1 MTQAPKA
8 TAPRNGAPRHSTT
21 RRQFI
26 AGTAT
31 AALAATIPGLNALAQ
46 TAPRLRAFWWG
57 NPDRDKRT
65 KAALDAYKAKS
76 GTDIS
81 AEALGWGDYW
91 TKLGTQTAG
100 GNAPDLIQMDYRY
113 IFEYARRDT
122 LLALDGIAPA
132 TLNLA
137 TFADAA
143 RNSGKVDGKLYGVA
157 LGTNSKAMVYDTAM
171 FEKVGVTALDP
182 NWTWDDFARIAGEI
196 SKINPGKYWGSGDN
210 SRWEQGFEHYLN
222 QRGKLLYTLDGKA
235 GFTRDDVAAWFD
247 LWDKLRKSGAVAPA
261 EIGASNT
268 GSIDQYEISRGT
280 AAMSFANSNQ
290 VVAFQGI
297 AKSKLAISV
306 FPNEKGAASGHY
318 IKPSMLMSI
327 SSKCKMPDEAAKVI
341 NFLVNEADG
350 VKALGIERGVPPS
363 SVAQGLLAPDLD
375 DLGKMQV
382 NYVAAVTKVAVALPP
397 PPPKGAGEI
406 EKLMLRVAD
415 SVAFGRAS
423 VKDGA
428 AQFFTEAESI
438 LARA

>member
-1 MTQAPKA
+1 MV
-8 TAPRNGAPRHSTT
+8 GIT
-21 RRQFI
+21 RRQLVHGAAAI
-26 AGTAT
+26 AGSTLAVTAGP
-31 AALAATIPGLNALAQ
+31 AQSQSAT
-46 TAPRLRAFWWG
+46 RLRAFWWG

-113 IFEYARRDT
+113 IFEYARRQT
-122 LLALDGIAPA
+122 LLPLDGLAPKP
-132 TLNLA
+132 LDLS
-137 TFADAA
+137 TFAAAA
-143 RNSGKVDGKLYGVA
+143 RDCGKVDGKLYGVT

-171 FEKVGVTALDP
+171 FEKVGVKSLDP

-222 QRGKLLYTLDGKA
+222 QRGKVLYTPEGKA
-235 GFTRDDVAAWFD
+235 AFTRDDVTAWFD

-261 EIGASNT
+261 EIGATNT
-268 GSIDQYEISRGT
+268 GAIDQYEISRGT

-297 AKSKLAISV
+297 SKSKLAISV
-306 FPNEKGAASGHY
+306 FPNEKGSSSGHY
-318 IKPSMLMSI
+318 IKPAMMMSV
-327 SSKCKMPDEAAKVI
+327 SSKTKAPEEAAKLI
-341 NFLVNEADG
+341 NFLVNETEG

-363 SVAQGLLAPDLD
+363 SIAQGLLTPDLD

-382 NYVAAVTKVAVALPP
+382 DYVAAVTKVAVALPP

-406 EKLMLRVAD
+406 EKLLLRVAD
-415 SVAFGRAS
+415 SVAFGRIS

-428 AQFFTEAESI
+428 AQFVTEAESI

>member
-1 MTQAPKA
+1 MAQI
-8 TAPRNGAPRHSTT
+8 T
-21 RRQFI
+21 RRQFAAGAMAGAMSSI
-26 AGTAT
+26 TFGNMDIARAQAGT
-31 AALAATIPGLNALAQ
+31 
-46 TAPRLRAFWWG
+46 RLRCFWWG

-65 KAALDAYKAKS
+65 KAALEAYKAKA
-76 GTDIS
+76 GTEIS
-81 AEALGWGDYW
+81 AESLGWGDYW

-113 IFEYARRDT
+113 IFEYARRGT
-122 LLALDGIAPA
+122 LLGLESQTPKPLDL
-132 TLNLA
+132 T

-143 RNSGKVDGKLYGVA
+143 RDCGKVDGKLYGVT

-171 FEKVGVTALDP
+171 FEKVGVKALDP
-182 NWTWDDFARIAGEI
+182 KWTWEDFAKIAGEI
-196 SKINPGKYWGSGDN
+196 SKLNPGKYWGSGDN

-222 QRGKLLYTLDGKA
+222 QRGKVLYTPEGKA
-235 GFTRDDVAAWFD
+235 AFTRDDVMAWFD

-261 EIGASNT
+261 EIGATNT

-290 VVAFQGI
+290 IVAFQSI

-306 FPNEKGAASGHY
+306 FPNEKGQPSGHY
-318 IKPSMLMSI
+318 IKPAMMMSV
-327 SSKCKMPDEAAKVI
+327 SAKSKAPEEAAKVI
-341 NFLVNEADG
+341 QFMVNEPEG

-363 SVAQGLLAPDLD
+363 NVAQKLLTPELD
-375 DLGKMQV
+375 ELGRMQV
-382 NYVAAVTKVAVALPP
+382 DYVAAVTKIATPLPP

-406 EKLMLRVAD
+406 EKLLLRVAD
-415 SVAFGRAS
+415 AVAFGRSS

-428 AQFFTEAESI
+428 QQFFSEAESI

>member
-1 MTQAPKA
+1 MK
-8 TAPRNGAPRHSTT
+8 RIS
-21 RRQFI
+21 RRQFVGGAAALTGTALVAKSI
-26 AGTAT
+26 GAHAQAGT
-31 AALAATIPGLNALAQ
+31 
-46 TAPRLRAFWWG
+46 RLRAFWWG

-65 KAALDAYKAKS
+65 KAALDAYKAKA

-113 IFEYARRDT
+113 IFEYARRST
-122 LLALDGIAPA
+122 LLALDGLSPKP
-132 TLNLA
+132 LDLS
-137 TFADAA
+137 TFANAA
-143 RNSGKVDGKLYGVA
+143 RDCGKVDGKLYGVT

-171 FEKVGVTALDP
+171 FEKVGVKALDP

-222 QRGKLLYTLDGKA
+222 QRGKLLYTPEGKA
-235 GFTRDDVAAWFD
+235 AFTRDDIAAWFE

-261 EIGASNT
+261 EIGATNT
-268 GSIDQYEISRGT
+268 GAIDQYEISRGT

-306 FPNEKGAASGHY
+306 FPNEKGQPSGHY
-318 IKPSMLMSI
+318 IKPAMMMSI
-327 SSKCKMPDEAAKVI
+327 SSKCKAPEEAAKII
-341 NFLVNEADG
+341 NFMVNEPDG

-363 SVAQGLLAPDLD
+363 SIAQGLLTPELD
-375 DLGKMQV
+375 DLGRMQL
-382 NYVAAVTKVAVALPP
+382 NYVSAVTKIAVTLPP

-406 EKLMLRVAD
+406 EKLLLRVAD
-415 SVAFGRAS
+415 QVAFGRAS
-423 VKDGA
+423 VKEGA
-428 AQFFTEAESI
+428 QQFFTEVESI

>member
-1 MTQAPKA
+1 MAHT
-8 TAPRNGAPRHSTT
+8 S
-21 RRQFI
+21 RRQFVSGAAAM
-26 AGTAT
+26 AG
-31 AALAATIPGLNALAQ
+31 AASVAGGRPAWSQSPA
-46 TAPRLRAFWWG
+46 RLRAFWWG

-113 IFEYARRDT
+113 IFEYARRGT
-122 LLALDGIAPA
+122 LLALDGLSPKPLDLTTFAPA
-132 TLNLA
+132 
-137 TFADAA
+137 A
-143 RNSGKVDGKLYGVA
+143 RDCGKVDGKLYGVTMG
-157 LGTNSKAMVYDTAM
+157 LNSKAMVYDTAM
-171 FEKVGVTALDP
+171 FEKVGVKTLDP
-182 NWTWDDFARIAGEI
+182 SWTWDDHARIAAEI

-210 SRWEQGFEHYLN
+210 SRWEQGFEHFLN
-222 QRGKLLYTLDGKA
+222 QSGKLMYTADGKA
-235 GFTRDDVAAWFD
+235 AFTRDDVEAWFA

-261 EIGASNT
+261 EIGATNT

-297 AKSKLAISV
+297 HKGKLAISV
-306 FPNEKGAASGHY
+306 FPNTKGSPSGHY
-318 IKPSMLMSI
+318 IKPSMMMSV
-327 SSKCKMPDEAAKVI
+327 SAKTKTPEEAAKVI
-341 NFLVNEADG
+341 EFLVNDPDG

-363 SVAQGLLAPDLD
+363 SKAQAQLTPDLD

-406 EKLMLRVAD
+406 EKLLLRVAD
-415 SVAFGRAS
+415 QVAFGRAS
-423 VKDGA
+423 IKDGA
-428 AQFFTEAESI
+428 TQFHTEVVSI